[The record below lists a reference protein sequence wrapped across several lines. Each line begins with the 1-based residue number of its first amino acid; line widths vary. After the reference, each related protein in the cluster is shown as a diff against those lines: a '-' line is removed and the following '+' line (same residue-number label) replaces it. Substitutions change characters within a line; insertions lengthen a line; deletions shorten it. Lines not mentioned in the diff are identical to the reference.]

1 MNKRIRWIIISVLTI
16 IVLAIGIM
24 AIVNELNLHYKIE
37 EISEYNYFILEQNGK
52 YGVIDK
58 SGNIVI
64 DADYEAVQIPNPSK
78 DIFICIKEYN
88 QDTKEYATVVYNG
101 KKEEILSNYNNVQ
114 AVAIFTNINSTPYER
129 SVLTYKENGKYGLI
143 DLQGKEIT
151 KPIYDEISSINYK
164 EGTFLVK
171 QNEQE
176 GIINMKGKTIIKCE
190 YESVTSDNYYNEDQN
205 NEKAGFIVSKKTDDG
220 YRYGYINYRGSKIVK
235 PIFTQLERV
244 TEISDDKNIYFIAFK
259 DGQAG
264 LLKNNK
270 EIVNYEYED
279 IQYNVL
285 SDVFIIQRNGK
296 YGANTREGKTILYP
310 EYSSV
315 YTGGI
320 YINAVKDN
328 VIEVFD
334 LQGNKIETD
343 INSKIK
349 TENSNYY
356 ITIDKNNIY
365 KVVDA
370 NENVIINND
379 YNYIEYLPGDYFIV
393 ARDSKNGVVDI
404 NGKSVIELKYDS
416 ISRINETNILQAETN
431 KSIEL
436 YNLNMKKITTMSNAT
451 IKEVKDDKEYILL
464 FSENDFKYL
473 DKDGNILKAQEL
485 FKENNLFAKNVNGKW
500 GFVDKNGNL
509 KVQNKYEVVTDF
521 NKYGFA
527 GIKKDGKWGVIDQEG
542 HIVQEPIYEL
552 KWNMPEFIGKY
563 YRVNA
568 WYGDARFSD
577 KV

>member
-129 SVLTYKENGKYGLI
+129 SVLTYKENEKYGLI

-296 YGANTREGKTILYP
+296 YGATTREGKTILYP

-379 YNYIEYLPGDYFIV
+379 YNYMEYLPGDYFIV

>member
-296 YGANTREGKTILYP
+296 YGATTREGKTILYP

-328 VIEVFD
+328 VIKIFD

-379 YNYIEYLPGDYFIV
+379 YNYMEYLPGDYFIV

>member
-101 KKEEILSNYNNVQ
+101 KKKEILSNYNNVQ

-296 YGANTREGKTILYP
+296 YGATTREGKTILYP

-379 YNYIEYLPGDYFIV
+379 YNYMEYLPGDYFIV

>member
-24 AIVNELNLHYKIE
+24 EIVNELNLHYKIE

-129 SVLTYKENGKYGLI
+129 SVLTYKENEKYGLI

-296 YGANTREGKTILYP
+296 YGATTREGKTILYP

-328 VIEVFD
+328 VIEIFD

-379 YNYIEYLPGDYFIV
+379 YNYMEYLPGDYFIV

>member
-58 SGNIVI
+58 CGNIVI

-143 DLQGKEIT
+143 DLQGTEIT

-296 YGANTREGKTILYP
+296 YGATTREGKTILYP

-379 YNYIEYLPGDYFIV
+379 YNYMEYLPGDYFIV

>member
-129 SVLTYKENGKYGLI
+129 SVLTYKENEKYGLI

-296 YGANTREGKTILYP
+296 YGATTREGKTILYP

-328 VIEVFD
+328 VIEIFD

-379 YNYIEYLPGDYFIV
+379 YNYMEYLPGDYFIV
-393 ARDSKNGVVDI
+393 SRDSKNGVVDI

>member
-296 YGANTREGKTILYP
+296 YGATTREGKTILYP

-328 VIEVFD
+328 VIEIFD

-370 NENVIINND
+370 DENVIINND
-379 YNYIEYLPGDYFIV
+379 YNYMEYLPGDYFIV